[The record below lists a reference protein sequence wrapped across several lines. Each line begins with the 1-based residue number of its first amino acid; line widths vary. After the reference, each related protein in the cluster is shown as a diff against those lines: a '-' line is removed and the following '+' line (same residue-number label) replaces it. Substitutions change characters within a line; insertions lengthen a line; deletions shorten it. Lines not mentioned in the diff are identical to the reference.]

1 MEAMLDSVMNASP
14 YSAWLVF
21 AAVPVLTYMCQ
32 QNHPDREKDRLSQ
45 ENKVYHASCHCRA
58 VSFEVV
64 APKHLVA
71 WDCNCS
77 ICYMKKNWHFIVPY
91 SHLKLAPG
99 SEEYLTEYKFNTK
112 TAKHKFCKQCGVQA
126 FYIPRSNP
134 DGAAITLACV
144 PENEVNLFPAYSHIS
159 TYFSLSYYYFLLFVQ
174 LVSYEIRKYDGQNW
188 EQFYGKSNISKFS
201 KEK

>member
-1 MEAMLDSVMNASP
+1 MEVFVDQVLNSSP

-21 AAVPVLTYMCQ
+21 AAVPALTYMLQ
-32 QNHPDREKDRLSQ
+32 QANPDKKKEQLAQVTKT
-45 ENKVYHASCHCRA
+45 YHASCHCKA
-58 VSFEVV
+58 VSFEVI
-64 APKHLVA
+64 APKHLVV

-91 SHLKLAPG
+91 ANLKLAEG
-99 SEEYLTEYKFNTK
+99 SEDFLTEYKFNTK

-144 PENEVNLFPAYSHIS
+144 PVDEVSIFI
-159 TYFSLSYYYFLLFVQ
+159 
-174 LVSYEIRKYDGQNW
+174 
-188 EQFYGKSNISKFS
+188 
-201 KEK
+201 